1 MQWMTADDDRRIR
14 CKDGCSKAESIG
26 LGDYVDLATG
36 EDMDL
41 RVEVPDAR

>member
-1 MQWMTADDDRRIR
+1 VFGVKTVVVKI
-14 CKDGCSKAESIG
+14 ESIG

-41 RVEVPDAR
+41 RMEVPDLKLRRSLMLLL